1 MSPGRTICGGKK
13 DGSRAYRTVGERYK
27 DSCVRERSQ
36 YGGGSIMIW
45 AGISLHTK
53 TPMTPIHPNLNA
65 ERYKNIIFQPV
76 AILHIKTYNE
86 TVLKQDNATPH
97 AATTNTVDAAG
108 I

>member
-1 MSPGRTICGGKK
+1 
-13 DGSRAYRTVGERYK
+13 
-27 DSCVRERSQ
+27 
-36 YGGGSIMIW
+36 
-45 AGISLHTK
+45 
-53 TPMTPIHPNLNA
+53 MTPIHPNLNA